1 MKAYGVGAFANL
13 ARRLKKRDHQHPN
26 SHDAPYGTL
35 PQVEAPGDAIDA
47 QWRCRTVHACIA
59 FDEPAFRALISCCTA
74 FRNKFPFVWI
84 LFGGIAVEGPMTRR
98 DKIAFIKSSK
108 RKTHVYSDLNKY
120 TEQQLNDVIREIVQ
134 GLIRESEIIANAYIN
149 GYR

>member
-1 MKAYGVGAFANL
+1 MKAL
-13 ARRLKKRDHQHPN
+13 AQGGFQKNFKCLWIFSLRL
-26 SHDAPYGTL
+26 T
-35 PQVEAPGDAIDA
+35 
-47 QWRCRTVHACIA
+47 
-59 FDEPAFRALISCCTA
+59 
-74 FRNKFPFVWI
+74 
-84 LFGGIAVEGPMTRR
+84 VEGHMTKK

-108 RKTHVYSDLNKY
+108 RKTHVYNNLDRY

>member
-1 MKAYGVGAFANL
+1 M
-13 ARRLKKRDHQHPN
+13 
-26 SHDAPYGTL
+26 SHGYTG
-35 PQVEAPGDAIDA
+35 G
-47 QWRCRTVHACIA
+47 
-59 FDEPAFRALISCCTA
+59 
-74 FRNKFPFVWI
+74 RNKFHFLWI
-84 LFGGIAVEGPMTRR
+84 LLSGIAVEGPMTRK